1 MEQKYIK
8 GDIVMY
14 KNRIH
19 TITDTVRFND
29 YNLSDIDY
37 SVDQLELLGVPLTF
51 KILEKNGWK
60 LYKHHIR
67 SYYDDITWI
76 VYHKP
81 SELEISLVFYVEE
94 NVFFLFVYGEQ
105 ISGIPIKYVHQ
116 LQHILW
122 VLTNNTN
129 LKI

>member
-14 KNRIH
+14 KNKIY

-37 SVDQLELLGVPLTF
+37 SVDQLELSGVPLTF
-51 KILEKNGWK
+51 KILENNGWK
-60 LYKHHIR
+60 LYKYHIR

-76 VYHKP
+76 VYYKP
-81 SELEISLVFYVEE
+81 SELEISLVLYVEE
-94 NVFFLFVYGEQ
+94 NAFFLFLYAKE
-105 ISGIPIKYVHQ
+105 ISETPIKYIHQ

-122 VLTNNTN
+122 VLTNNTK

>member
-14 KNRIH
+14 NNRVH

-29 YNLSDIDY
+29 YNLSNIDY
-37 SVDQLELLGVPLTF
+37 SVDQLELSGVPLTF

-67 SYYDDITWI
+67 NNYDDVSWI
-76 VYHKP
+76 IYNKP
-81 SELEISLVFYVEE
+81 AELKISLVYYIEE
-94 NVFFLFVYGEQ
+94 NAFFLFIYGEE
-105 ISGIPIKYVHQ
+105 ISDIPIRYVHQ
-116 LQHILW
+116 VQHILW
-122 VLTNNTN
+122 ILGKNTN
-129 LKI
+129 FKL

>member
-14 KNRIH
+14 KNKIH
-19 TITDTVRFND
+19 TIIDTVRFND
-29 YNLSDIDY
+29 YNLSNIDY
-37 SVDQLELLGVPLTF
+37 SVDQLELSGVPLTF

-76 VYHKP
+76 AYHKP

-94 NVFFLFVYGEQ
+94 NAFFLFVYGEQ
-105 ISGIPIKYVHQ
+105 ISDTPIKYVHQ

-122 VLTNNTN
+122 VLTNNTK

>member
-14 KNRIH
+14 KNKIH
-19 TITDTVRFND
+19 IITDTVRFND
-29 YNLSDIDY
+29 YNLSNIDY
-37 SVDQLELLGVPLTF
+37 SVDQLELSGVPLTF

-67 SYYDDITWI
+67 SYYDDISWI

-81 SELEISLVFYVEE
+81 SELKISLVFYVEE
-94 NVFFLFVYGEQ
+94 NAFFLFIYEEQ
-105 ISGIPIKYVHQ
+105 ISGTPIKYVHQ

-122 VLTNNTN
+122 VLTNNTK

>member
-14 KNRIH
+14 KNKIH

-37 SVDQLELLGVPLTF
+37 SVDQLELSGVPLTF

-60 LYKHHIR
+60 LYKHNIK
-67 SYYDDITWI
+67 SYYDDSGIN
-76 VYHKP
+76 K
-81 SELEISLVFYVEE
+81 FYYPIGYEC
-94 NVFFLFVYGEQ
+94 YGSYTS
-105 ISGIPIKYVHQ
+105 ISGASGIRETSIKNSKDFHKFYELCITLIH
-116 LQHILW
+116 
-122 VLTNNTN
+122 
-129 LKI
+129 KIHNY

>member
-14 KNRIH
+14 KNKIH

-37 SVDQLELLGVPLTF
+37 SVDQLELSGVPLTF
-51 KILEKNGWK
+51 KILENNGWK
-60 LYKHHIR
+60 LYKYHIR
-67 SYYDDITWI
+67 SYYDDFTWI

-94 NVFFLFVYGEQ
+94 NAFFLFLYAKE
-105 ISGIPIKYVHQ
+105 ISETPIKYVHQ

-122 VLTNNTN
+122 VLTNNTK